1 MVDKN
6 ELAEDMYEVAYDEL
20 TSGEKAAVDRAI
32 ARQEDRESDG
42 SDFDPFA
49 SMDVDDCGPAS
60 PSEGADIVTGTNEV
74 SFGRPGVNGVKTSLV
89 VDGTTAEEAFAQTG
103 LTINKSKEGLLIKRS
118 NRYDEGRT
126 LLYTDKV
133 YDGDLIII
141 APGVDSSL

>member
-6 ELAEDMYEVAYDEL
+6 ELAEDMYQASYDEL

-32 ARQEDRESDG
+32 ERQEDRESDG
-42 SDFDPFA
+42 SDFDPFS
-49 SMDVDDCGPAS
+49 SMDDEDEAPQ
-60 PSEGADIVTGTNEV
+60 SEDTGAAVTTGVNEV

-89 VDGTTAEEAFAQTG
+89 AEGTTAEEAFAQTG

-118 NRYDEGRT
+118 NHYDEGRT

>member
-6 ELAEDMYEVAYDEL
+6 ELAEDMYQASYDEL

-32 ARQEDRESDG
+32 ERQEDRDSDG
-42 SDFDPFA
+42 SDFDPFS
-49 SMDVDDCGPAS
+49 SMDDEAPQSGDT
-60 PSEGADIVTGTNEV
+60 GAEITTGVNEV

-89 VDGTTAEEAFAQTG
+89 ADGTTAEEAFAQTG

-118 NRYDEGRT
+118 SHYDEGRT

-133 YDGDLIII
+133 FDGDLIII

>member
-6 ELAEDMYEVAYDEL
+6 ELAEDIYEVAYDEL
-20 TSGEKAAVDRAI
+20 TSGEKAAVDRAML
-32 ARQEDRESDG
+32 RQEDRDDEG

-49 SMDVDDCGPAS
+49 SMDDDDNEPAS
-60 PSEGADIVTGTNEV
+60 TPDGVDVATGVNEV

-89 VDGTTAEEAFAQTG
+89 ADGTTAEEAFAQTG

-118 NRYDEGRT
+118 SHYEEGRT

-133 YDGDLIII
+133 FDGDLIII
-141 APGVDSSL
+141 APGIDSSL